1 MGVTLSSIFIAFL
14 WLIIAA
20 FLVLHVKIV
29 FIKVNAAF
37 DVLLGLNQLEI
48 NKRPAP
54 AESLT
59 HDELALYE
67 RLDAQRL
74 RLEQERLPLALVN
87 RAFALALNVNDSDE
101 GDKR

>member
-1 MGVTLSSIFIAFL
+1 MRKDILT
-14 WLIIAA
+14 
-20 FLVLHVKIV
+20 
-29 FIKVNAAF
+29 
-37 DVLLGLNQLEI
+37 I
-48 NKRPAP
+48 NAP

-59 HDELALYE
+59 HDELALNE